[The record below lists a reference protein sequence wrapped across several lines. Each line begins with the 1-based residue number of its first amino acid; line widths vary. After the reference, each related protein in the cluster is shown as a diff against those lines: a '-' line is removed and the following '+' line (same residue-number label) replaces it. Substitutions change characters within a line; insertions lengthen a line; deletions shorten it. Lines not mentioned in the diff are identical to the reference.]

1 MTTPMRRRTQIRRR
15 IGMLGGPGSH
25 LPRSRAFP
33 ARQDGKNA
41 ARPRWSR
48 YALVTESPKALR
60 RVDMRGTRKLMAVAA
75 GCVLAVS
82 LAACG
87 GGDEEPAAED
97 VTPSEAP
104 SDALDVEIDEAIEV
118 IPACTSYFALDLKLS
133 EINSEP
139 DAKKKAK
146 KEMLAELKGLT
157 DTLVTDAEEAYISGD
172 LPERVLVNSNR
183 IQKNLSRVE
192 ASEGTDGIKKKQMR
206 RIERSAS
213 RIERSCEA
221 AGDMLPQENLDA
233 RTA

>member
-1 MTTPMRRRTQIRRR
+1 
-15 IGMLGGPGSH
+15 
-25 LPRSRAFP
+25 
-33 ARQDGKNA
+33 
-41 ARPRWSR
+41 
-48 YALVTESPKALR
+48 
-60 RVDMRGTRKLMAVAA
+60 MRGTRKLMAVAA
-75 GCVLAVS
+75 SCVLAVS

-97 VTPSEAP
+97 VAPSEAP

-133 EINSEP
+133 EINSTP

-172 LPERVLVNSNR
+172 LPERVLVNANR

-192 ASEGTDGIKKKQMR
+192 ASEGTDGIKKVQMR

-233 RTA
+233 RTG

>member
-1 MTTPMRRRTQIRRR
+1 
-15 IGMLGGPGSH
+15 
-25 LPRSRAFP
+25 
-33 ARQDGKNA
+33 
-41 ARPRWSR
+41 
-48 YALVTESPKALR
+48 
-60 RVDMRGTRKLMAVAA
+60 MRGTRKLMAVAA

-233 RTA
+233 RTT

>member
-1 MTTPMRRRTQIRRR
+1 
-15 IGMLGGPGSH
+15 
-25 LPRSRAFP
+25 
-33 ARQDGKNA
+33 
-41 ARPRWSR
+41 
-48 YALVTESPKALR
+48 
-60 RVDMRGTRKLMAVAA
+60 MRGTRKWMAAA
-75 GCVLAVS
+75 ASCVFAVT

-133 EINSEP
+133 EINSKP

-172 LPERVLVNSNR
+172 LPERVLVNANR

-192 ASEGTDGIKKKQMR
+192 AKEGTDGIKKKQMR
-206 RIERSAS
+206 RIEKSAA

>member
-1 MTTPMRRRTQIRRR
+1 M
-15 IGMLGGPGSH
+15 
-25 LPRSRAFP
+25 
-33 ARQDGKNA
+33 
-41 ARPRWSR
+41 
-48 YALVTESPKALR
+48 
-60 RVDMRGTRKLMAVAA
+60 
-75 GCVLAVS
+75 
-82 LAACG
+82 
-87 GGDEEPAAED
+87 
-97 VTPSEAP
+97 
-104 SDALDVEIDEAIEV
+104 EIDEAIEV
-118 IPACTSYFALDLKLS
+118 IPACTSYFTLDLKLS
-133 EINSEP
+133 EINSKP

-172 LPERVLVNSNR
+172 LPERVLVNANR

-192 ASEGTDGIKKKQMR
+192 ADEGTDGIKKKQMR